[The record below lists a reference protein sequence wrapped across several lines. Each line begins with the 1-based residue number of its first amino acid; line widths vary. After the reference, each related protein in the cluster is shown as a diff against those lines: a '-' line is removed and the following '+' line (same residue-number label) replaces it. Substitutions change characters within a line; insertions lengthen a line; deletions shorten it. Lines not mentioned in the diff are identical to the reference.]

1 VSDKLLDINISHTLN
16 TASGILPMEID
27 LSVPVGSI
35 LAVTGQ
41 SGSGKTTFLR
51 QLAGLA
57 QPQSGY
63 IQHADIVWFDNKA
76 GINVPV
82 QQRNIGFVFQDYAL
96 FPHLTVKQN
105 LLFVLKKGEDDST
118 VHDLLKAVDLEQLA
132 DRKPHQLSGG
142 QQQRVALAR
151 ALVRKPD
158 VLLLDEPLSALDHS
172 MRGNL
177 QDLLLKFHR
186 EFGFTMIIVTHDL
199 AEIFRMADQVAV
211 FDNGKITSRGTP
223 SEVYMPKQTDSN
235 DTAIYGEVISIE
247 PMQDH
252 LLVHALINHKIHRFE
267 LPLSQLSVIQPGVS
281 FTIPFHLDTTK
292 FQVIDD
298 RSATD
303 L

>member
-1 VSDKLLDINISHTLN
+1 
-16 TASGILPMEID
+16 MEID
-27 LSVPVGSI
+27 LSVTVGSI
-35 LAVTGQ
+35 LAVTGP

-57 QPQSGY
+57 HPQSGY
-63 IQHADIVWFDNKA
+63 IKHADIVWFDNKA
-76 GINVPV
+76 EINVPV

-105 LLFVLKKGEDDST
+105 LLFALEKGKENSI
-118 VHDLLKAVDLEQLA
+118 VNDLLNAVDLEQLA
-132 DRKPHQLSGG
+132 ERKPHQLSGG

-158 VLLLDEPLSALDHS
+158 LLLLDEPLSALDHS

-211 FDNGKITSRGTP
+211 FDSGKIVSRGTP
-223 SEVYMPKQTDSN
+223 SEVYMAEQADSN
-235 DTAIYGEVISIE
+235 DIAIYGEVISTE

-252 LLVHALINHKIHRFE
+252 LLVHALVNHKIHRFE
-267 LPLSQLSVIQPGVS
+267 LPLSQASVVQTGCS
-281 FTIPFHLDTTK
+281 FTIPYHFDVNK
-292 FQVIDD
+292 I
-298 RSATD
+298 RII
-303 L
+303 

>member
-1 VSDKLLDINISHTLN
+1 MSDKLLDINISHTLH

-35 LAVTGQ
+35 LAVTGP

-57 QPQSGY
+57 HPRSGY
-63 IQHADIVWFDNKA
+63 IQHADIAWFNNKT

-105 LLFVLKKGEDDST
+105 LLFALEKGEENSI
-118 VHDLLKAVDLEQLA
+118 VNDLLNAVDLEQLA
-132 DRKPHQLSGG
+132 ERKPHQLSGG

-158 VLLLDEPLSALDHS
+158 LLLLDEPLSALDHS

-211 FDNGKITSRGTP
+211 FDNGKITSHGTP
-223 SEVYMPKQTDSN
+223 SEVYVPKQADSN
-235 DTAIYGEVISIE
+235 DIVIYGEVISTE
-247 PMQDH
+247 PMQNH

-267 LPLSQLSVIQPGVS
+267 LPLSQASVIQPGAS
-281 FTIPFHLDTTK
+281 FTIPYHFDATK
-292 FQVIDD
+292 FRLI
-298 RSATD
+298 
-303 L
+303 